1 MNLANLG
8 KAGLLVAQN
17 RLQTAGH
24 NINNSDT
31 EGYNRQSVLSQTA
44 GATATAGGWI
54 GRGVLAVGVQRAYDN
69 FLYTQLTQSQTKGAA
84 LATYGDQI
92 GQINNLLADRTVGI
106 TPAIQAF
113 FDGLQAVAT
122 APADSA
128 ARQELLGR
136 ANSLASQVR
145 SANAFL
151 DEQRSNVNTQI
162 RTTVTQVNSY
172 LDRIQDLNR
181 QISTAK
187 AVSPGQPPNDLFDQ
201 RDQLVAELG
210 QLVDVNVFEQD
221 DRVNITVG
229 NGQVVLG
236 GDSVFHLDVR
246 PSAADPSRLAVSY
259 AIPDGAGGVTSVEL
273 KDSLITGGKL
283 GGLLTFRR
291 EALDTVQNDLG
302 RLATGLAM
310 AINQVHRQGYD
321 LTGVQGGDFFSLAGP
336 KVIRGE
342 GNVAGADPAVTITDA
357 NQLGTQDYQVSYD
370 GASYTVT
377 RVPAGTVAAAGNGT
391 LSFDGIQ
398 VDFSGVTAPASGDG
412 WLIQPTRDAAASL
425 GVAISDPGRIA
436 AAGGV
441 DHDGDPAT
449 PEVGAGPANGDIA
462 LKLAALQTT
471 KVLGNGAMSLN
482 EAYAQIVNKVG
493 VLTQQN
499 TTAQKAQETL
509 IQQNYSAQ
517 QAVSGVNLNEEY
529 MNLNQYQEQFR
540 AASRLI
546 DVSSTLFDTLLS
558 LRS

>member
-17 RLQTAGH
+17 RLQTAAH
-24 NINNSDT
+24 NINNSAT
-31 EGYNRQSVLSQTA
+31 EGYNRQSVLSQTQ
-44 GATATAGGWI
+44 GATPAAGGWI
-54 GRGVLAVGVQRAYDN
+54 GRGVQAVTVQRAYDS
-69 FLYTQLTQSQTKGAA
+69 FLYNQLSESRTKGEA
-84 LATYGDQI
+84 LTSYGDQI
-92 GQINNLLADRTVGI
+92 SQINNLLADRTVGI
-106 TPAIQAF
+106 SPAIQQF

-136 ANSLASQVR
+136 ANSLATQIR
-145 SANAFL
+145 DANAFF
-151 DEQRSNVNTQI
+151 DDQRSNINTQV
-162 RTTVTQVNSY
+162 RTTVTQVNST

-181 QISTAK
+181 QISVAK
-187 AVSPGQPPNDLFDQ
+187 AVSPSHTPNDLFDQ

-210 QLVDVNVFEQD
+210 QLIDIKVFEQD

-246 PSAADPSRLAVSY
+246 PSNDDPARMAVNIN
-259 AIPDGAGGVTSVEL
+259 IPNGIGGHTPVEL

-291 EALDTVQNDLG
+291 EALDAVQNDLG
-302 RLATGLAM
+302 RLATGLALSV
-310 AINQVHRQGYD
+310 NQIHKQGYD
-321 LTGVQGGDFFSLAGP
+321 LTGTQGLEFFDLASP

-342 GNVAGADPAVTITDA
+342 GTVGADPDVSIADV
-357 NQLGTQDYQVSYD
+357 NQLTTNDYRVTYD

-377 RVPAGTVAAAGNGT
+377 RLPDGNVADAGVGVLAFDGLEVDFSNTSAAAGD
-391 LSFDGIQ
+391 S
-398 VDFSGVTAPASGDG
+398 

-425 GVAISDPGRIA
+425 QVAVTDPGRIA
-436 AAGGV
+436 AAGQT
-441 DHDGDPAT
+441 DTGDP
-449 PEVGAGPANGDIA
+449 AGPANGDIA
-462 LKLAALQTT
+462 LELAALQTE
-471 KVLGNGAMSLN
+471 KLLGNGAMSLN
-482 EAYAQIVNKVG
+482 EAYSQIVNKVG

-499 TTAQKAQETL
+499 TTAQKAQQTL
-509 IQQNYSAQ
+509 IQQNYAAQ

>member
-17 RLQTAGH
+17 RLQTAAH
-24 NINNSDT
+24 NINNSAT
-31 EGYNRQSVLSQTA
+31 EGYNRQSVLAQTQ
-44 GATATAGGWI
+44 GATPAAGGWI
-54 GRGVLAVGVQRAYDN
+54 GRGVQAVTVQRAYDS
-69 FLYTQLTQSQTKGAA
+69 FLYNQLSESRTKGEA
-84 LATYGDQI
+84 LTSYGDQI
-92 GQINNLLADRTVGI
+92 SQINNLLADRTVGI
-106 TPAIQAF
+106 SPAIQAF

-136 ANSLASQVR
+136 ANSLATQIR
-145 SANAFL
+145 DANAFF
-151 DEQRSNVNTQI
+151 DDQRSNINTQV
-162 RTTVTQVNSY
+162 RTTVTQVNST

-181 QISTAK
+181 QISVAK
-187 AVSPGQPPNDLFDQ
+187 AVSPGHTPNDLFDQ

-210 QLVDVNVFEQD
+210 QLIDIKVFEQD

-246 PSAADPSRLAVSY
+246 PSNDDPSRMAVNIN
-259 AIPDGAGGVTSVEL
+259 IPDGVGGHTPVEL
-273 KDSLITGGKL
+273 KDSLIAGGKL

-291 EALDTVQNDLG
+291 EALDAVQNDLG
-302 RLATGLAM
+302 RLATGLALSVNEIHM
-310 AINQVHRQGYD
+310 RGYD
-321 LTGVQGGDFFSLAGP
+321 LTGAQGLEFFDLADP

-342 GNVAGADPAVTITDA
+342 GTVGADPDVSITGV
-357 NQLGTQDYQVSYD
+357 NQLTTNDYRVTYD

-377 RVPAGTVAAAGNGT
+377 RLPDGNVAAAGVGVLT
-391 LSFDGIQ
+391 FDGLE
-398 VDFSGVTAPASGDG
+398 VDFSNTPAAAAGDT
-412 WLIQPTRDAAASL
+412 WLIQPMRDAAARL
-425 GVAISDPGRIA
+425 QVAITDPGRFA
-436 AAGGV
+436 AAGQT
-441 DHDGDPAT
+441 DTDEP
-449 PEVGAGPANGDIA
+449 AGPANGDIA
-462 LKLAALQTT
+462 LKLAEQQTE
-471 KVLGNGAMSLN
+471 KLLGNGAMSLN
-482 EAYAQIVNKVG
+482 EAYSQIVNKVG

-499 TTAQKAQETL
+499 TTAQKAQQTL
-509 IQQNYSAQ
+509 IQQNYAAQ
-517 QAVSGVNLNEEY
+517 QAVSGVNLNEEF